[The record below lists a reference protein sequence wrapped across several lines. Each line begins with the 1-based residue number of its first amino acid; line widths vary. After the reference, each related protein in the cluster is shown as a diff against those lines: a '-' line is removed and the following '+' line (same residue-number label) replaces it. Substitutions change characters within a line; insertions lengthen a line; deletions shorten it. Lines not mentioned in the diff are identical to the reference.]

1 MKYLYFLIVSFF
13 LLITTSGYFG
23 TGIFAQDVQEQVPDE
38 NIAQQTEEPA
48 PVENSTTQVD
58 EDVEALQNDLLLKL
72 PEETDNPNYTILF
85 TDPSGKGVSLS
96 IDGAEKVPIQS
107 PYSLPA
113 LGIGKHAIQFT
124 YTNLEDAESTYETS
138 ITIIPRPPEIKPP
151 EITNNQLTFSGT
163 AIPAGTL
170 KLFLTGAAVT
180 YRETVK
186 VEDGGNWSVQL
197 SGDFQEA
204 VYTATAYV
212 TKNGFGSDFSEPV
225 TFNIGTSNNVIT
237 PEDTAGQL
245 DFALSYI
252 LVPDFY
258 NRYLE
263 SRDLLLYTLF
273 ILILGLLFGVLIHRF
288 FFVRGERSLENK
300 FKSMLSNDDKDKGN
314 DKKGKK
320 NKEKNGEWI
329 DTKPKEE
336 DELPVFTK
344 ENEIDQAV
352 DQAVED
358 APPVEIDEGGETANV
373 APEEE
378 VSGSSE
384 VVEEGVL
391 EEAVVEEVPAEEA
404 EYVEDPNEE
413 VPEYVASSAVE
424 TEEVQEENLEATD
437 AEVPPEEL
445 ISEENVESEATEQV
459 MENADGSIEEAQTE
473 IPAEPTEEVIEPP
486 SEALAE
492 NEEKSDGKGEK
503 LGIFSF
509 LSRKNKKKDEKKEE
523 DTAAPKE
530 VAEDKPSESVEEMEQ
545 SKELSREEFLEQ
557 FKNYDPDP
565 DVEERKG
572 SMSEKLETSE
582 NEKLDDSQPVQ
593 VEETP
598 QSSVAVPTPTQKA
611 VPEML
616 VDDEGDAE
624 KPKTA
629 KKSSAKKS
637 KTTKKS
643 TAKSTST
650 TKGKKKATRKKGA
663 ARRNIK
669 ITLTSKD

>member
-1 MKYLYFLIVSFF
+1 MKYLYLLIISFL
-13 LLITTSGYFG
+13 LLITSFGYFG
-23 TGIFAQDVQEQVPDE
+23 TGIFAQDVQEQVPDD
-38 NIAQQTEEPA
+38 NIAQQAEEQPTA
-48 PVENSTTQVD
+48 ETTATPVD

-151 EITNNQLTFSGT
+151 VINNNQLSFSGT

-186 VEDGGNWSVQL
+186 VEDGGSWSVQL
-197 SGDFQEA
+197 SGEFQEA

-237 PEDTAGQL
+237 PDDTAGQL
-245 DFALSYI
+245 DFSLSYI

-273 ILILGLLFGVLIHRF
+273 TLILGLLFGILIHRF

-300 FKSMLSNDDKDKGN
+300 FKSMLSNDDKDKDD
-314 DKKGKK
+314 DKKEKRKK
-320 NKEKNGEWI
+320 DANGDWI

-336 DELPVFTK
+336 DELPVFS
-344 ENEIDQAV
+344 NESEVDQAV
-352 DQAVED
+352 DKAVEE
-358 APPVEIDEGGETANV
+358 ALPVEIDEGGETANV

-378 VSGSSE
+378 IAETSE
-384 VVEEGVL
+384 VANEEVL
-391 EEAVVEEVPAEEA
+391 EETVVDEVPAEDA

-413 VPEYVASSAVE
+413 VPEYVASTAME
-424 TEEVQEENLEATD
+424 TEAPQEIDTTDGEIAYEEVTSEENLEAKATD
-437 AEVPPEEL
+437 QVL
-445 ISEENVESEATEQV
+445 ENSDASVEATQEGV
-459 MENADGSIEEAQTE
+459 PSD
-473 IPAEPTEEVIEPP
+473 PTEDVIDPP

-492 NEEKSDGKGEK
+492 NGEK
-503 LGIFSF
+503 AKEKGKNLGIFSF
-509 LSRKNKKKDEKKEE
+509 LSRKDKKKEE
-523 DTAAPKE
+523 NNEEVKE
-530 VAEDKPSESVEEMEQ
+530 EDSETHKEDNKKQTEGLEEMEQ

-565 DVEERKG
+565 EVEERKG
-572 SMSEKLETSE
+572 SMSEKLEKAE
-582 NEKLDDSQPVQ
+582 GEKPAEVQ
-593 VEETP
+593 HVQGEEI
-598 QSSVAVPTPTQKA
+598 VPSPALKA
-611 VPEML
+611 VPEIL
-616 VDDEGDAE
+616 IEDEDE
-624 KPKTA
+624 EVEVEQV
-629 KKSSAKKS
+629 KKSSTKKS
-637 KTTKKS
+637 KTVGRKS
-643 TAKSTST
+643 TAKGATPSQA
-650 TKGKKKATRKKGA
+650 KKKAPRKKGA